1 MATFRNAT
9 KIPVSRL
16 TAARLRELRRRF
28 AGVPFLNLLG
38 MKVARMSIGTVSL
51 TMPVTQDI
59 QQYMGLVHG
68 GAISTLADTA
78 ATFAALT
85 ALPDG
90 TDVITIEFKLNFLEP
105 IAKRGVTSDA
115 RLIRLGG
122 RTAIAEAV
130 VRETGS
136 RTPAA
141 IGLFTMSVLRP
152 KQP

>member
-1 MATFRNAT
+1 MTTFRNAT
-9 KIPVSRL
+9 KIPVPRF
-16 TAARLRELRRRF
+16 TAARQRELRKRF
-28 AGVPFLNLLG
+28 SGVPFLNLLG
-38 MKVARMSIGTVSL
+38 MKVAKMSVGTVSL
-51 TMPVTQDI
+51 TMPVTKDI

-105 IAKRGVTSDA
+105 IAKRGVAADA
-115 RLIRLGG
+115 KLIRLGG
-122 RTAIAEAV
+122 RTAIAEAT
-130 VRETGS
+130 VREAGS
-136 RTPAA
+136 GTPAA

-152 KQP
+152 K